1 MAWKDCLQGQEM
13 RNIHSHKKSKRE
25 REGWQS
31 LERRERENGRKT
43 RGEKMA
49 ADSGQSDRREERGR

>member
-1 MAWKDCLQGQEM
+1 MERLSAGTGNEE
-13 RNIHSHKKSKRE
+13 HSFTQKVKERE
-25 REGWQS
+25 REGWQR